1 MAGLDDLSRGELADI
16 LRRLR
21 ILETASPLQNAS
33 IGAGGLTVYDGG
45 VITIENGGLNVTGTA
60 SVLGTLIASGV
71 INFTGTV
78 TVSGPMS
85 VSGVMTVTN
94 NLVVASGGKI
104 TAGTIQLNP
113 DGSAKFGTMTIS
125 PAGKITSG
133 SAEINAD
140 GSVKFGNFLIDTAG
154 KVTVA
159 NDMTVTTG
167 GKIKVGT
174 SMTLDPSVSSG
185 ALVFSNGAQ
194 VFTDATSIQMFK
206 GTSAVSVANGQATLQ
221 GNGSNFMR
229 SDTTQNTI
237 AGPLRNTSAATI
249 SGVTANVYMDPSTGA
264 IKRIV

>member
-1 MAGLDDLSRGELADI
+1 MGMINNLSQSMVSEI
-16 LRRLR
+16 FRRLR
-21 ILETASPLQNAS
+21 ALENAAPMNN
-33 IGAGGLTVYDGG
+33 GAVGRGGFEVYDGG
-45 VITIENGGLNVTGTA
+45 VITISNGGLNVTGTA
-60 SVLGTLIASGV
+60 TILGTLIASGV

-133 SAEINAD
+133 SAEINPD
-140 GSVKFGNFLIDTAG
+140 GSVKFGNFLIDSAG

-167 GKIKVGT
+167 GKIKVGS

-194 VFTDATSIQMFK
+194 VFTDATTVQMFK
-206 GTSAVSVANGQATLQ
+206 GGSVVQIDNSSAKLQATGGLVNVD
-221 GNGSNFMR
+221 GAGVR
-229 SDTTQNTI
+229 LD
-237 AGPLRNTSAATI
+237 GPLRNTSGSTI
-249 SGVTANVYMDPSTGA
+249 SGVTANVYMDPATGA